1 MKPELIEEKIRKGEE
16 KIERE
21 SLSIVEEKSLQRQ
34 ITQWK
39 VGCIGNGLWI
49 EGLATSFDH
58 QWYVRET

>member
-39 VGCIGNGLWI
+39 VGFFGNG
-49 EGLATSFDH
+49 
-58 QWYVRET
+58 